1 MLGGG
6 KWELVR
12 TAATEL
18 YLLDRRVTYISTH
31 STIILRTKKG
41 IKERRK
47 MKAGLF
53 RSLEEW
59 SLEFIT
65 GFFMFFKKV
74 I

>member
-12 TAATEL
+12 IVVTEF
-18 YLLDRRVTYISTH
+18 YLFDRRVIYISIY
-31 STIILRTKKG
+31 SIIILRIKKG

-47 MKAGLF
+47 MKVGLF

-59 SLEFIT
+59 SLEFII